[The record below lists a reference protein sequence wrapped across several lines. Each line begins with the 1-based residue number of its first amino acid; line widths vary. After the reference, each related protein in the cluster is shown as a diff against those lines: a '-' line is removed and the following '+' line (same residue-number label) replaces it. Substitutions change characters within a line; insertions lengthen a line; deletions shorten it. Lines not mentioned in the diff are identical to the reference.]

1 MCQPRRNLNRRKR
14 AGSSLDPE
22 NKCIAGEVFVEV
34 LRTENERT
42 ENEKREKEEKRKE
55 RERVLRRKEQRKGKK
70 D

>member
-1 MCQPRRNLNRRKR
+1 MHQPRRNLNRRKR
-14 AGSSLDPE
+14 AGSRLDLE

-34 LRTENERT
+34 LRSENERT